1 MTKVQAA
8 VKVNNAKG
16 IIIIILFEFK
26 FNNFLN
32 LYNPH
37 VATLIE
43 AGCINTFFTSLDK
56 VGAEIENRFSGNDQD
71 GLCALDDVTLSYSPA
86 SDSFDLVAGFYNF
99 DWELHQADKRLFSRF
114 KKTYVENSIKTA
126 AEVIDVLP
134 ENSLFEITPEFSKM
148 AFILAVI
155 PATSCSAERL
165 FSGLL
170 RLKTYLRN
178 TMGQHRLNSVAII
191 CIKRA
196 YGKQVAL
203 LTIWTR

>member
-1 MTKVQAA
+1 MTIVQAA

-71 GLCALDDVTLSYSPA
+71 GLLCVRRRHS
-86 SDSFDLVAGFYNF
+86 
-99 DWELHQADKRLFSRF
+99 KLFPR
-114 KKTYVENSIKTA
+114 
-126 AEVIDVLP
+126 
-134 ENSLFEITPEFSKM
+134 
-148 AFILAVI
+148 
-155 PATSCSAERL
+155 
-165 FSGLL
+165 
-170 RLKTYLRN
+170 
-178 TMGQHRLNSVAII
+178 Q
-191 CIKRA
+191 
-196 YGKQVAL
+196 
-203 LTIWTR
+203 